1 MSTTLGRETGA
12 IVETMIPRRLDRLP
26 WSRWHWL
33 VVIGLGI
40 TWILDGFEV
49 TLVGAIASM
58 LTDPDALG
66 LSTQQSASAGTFYLV
81 GAISGAL
88 VFGYLTD
95 RYGRKKLFTVTLG
108 IYLLFTMASGLA
120 WNYESFALF
129 RFMAG
134 AGIGGEYA
142 AINSAIDEL
151 IPARVRGRVA
161 LAINGS
167 WWVGTAF
174 AAFFSYELL
183 QNLDESIGWRIG
195 FFLGATL
202 ALGII
207 VIRRFIPESPR
218 WLLTHG
224 RADEAERVVAEIEE
238 RVRREHPTLPEPEG
252 APIVIEQRERLN
264 FLDIA
269 RYVIRNYPQRGL
281 LGLSLM
287 TGQAFLYNA
296 IFFTYTLVLT
306 EFYGVSEKTAPLYL
320 IPFAVGN
327 FFGPLLLGPLF
338 DTLGRRAMISGTYT
352 VSGVLLIATGQLFVH
367 DVLSANGMTVAWCVI
382 FFFASAGAS
391 SAYLSVSELFPLE
404 ARAMAISL
412 FYALGTGLSA
422 LSPTLF
428 GALIQSASRT
438 NVNYGY
444 LLGAGLMIAAGIIA
458 FFLAVPSERKALE
471 DIASPYT
478 AVRGRGPC
486 AIAAPARASQ
496 SAVTPFASSQMPK
509 PRQTIT

>member
-1 MSTTLGRETGA
+1 MSEAALAGRTGV
-12 IVETMIPRRLDRLP
+12 VETLIPRRLDRLP

-33 VVIGLGI
+33 IVVGLGI

-66 LSTQQSASAGTFYLV
+66 LTTQQSASAGTFYLL

-88 VFGYLTD
+88 FYGYLTD
-95 RYGRKKLFTVTLG
+95 RAGRKRLFTLTLG
-108 IYLLFTMASGLA
+108 IYLIFTIASGLA
-120 WNYESFALF
+120 WNYESFVAF
-129 RFMAG
+129 RFLAG
-134 AGIGGEYA
+134 SGIGGEYA

-167 WWVGTAF
+167 WWVGTAG
-174 AAFFSYELL
+174 AAFFSYEFL
-183 QNLDESIGWRIG
+183 QQLDESIGWRLG

-202 ALGII
+202 ALAII
-207 VIRRFIPESPR
+207 FIRRSIPESPR

-224 RADEAERVVAEIEE
+224 RAEEAERVVEEIEE
-238 RVRREHPTLPEPEG
+238 RVRREHPVLPEPEG
-252 APIVIEQRERLN
+252 EPIVVEQRERLN

-281 LGLSLM
+281 LGLALM

-306 EFYGVSEKTAPLYL
+306 DFFDVSEKTAPLYL

-327 FFGPLLLGPLF
+327 FLGPLVLGPLF
-338 DTLGRRAMISGTYT
+338 DILGRRVMISSTYIL
-352 VSGVLLIATGQLFVH
+352 SGLLLVVTGQLFVH
-367 DVLSANGMTVAWCVI
+367 DVLNATTMTISWCVI

-391 SAYLSVSELFPLE
+391 SAYLTVSECFPLE

-412 FYALGTGLSA
+412 FYAIGTGLSA

-428 GALIQSASRT
+428 GALIETASRT

-444 LLGAGLMIAAGIIA
+444 LIGAGLMLIAGVIA
-458 FFLAVPSERKALE
+458 IFLAVPAERKALE
-471 DIASPYT
+471 DVASPYT

-486 AIAAPARASQ
+486 AIAAPAPAS
-496 SAVTPFASSQMPK
+496 
-509 PRQTIT
+509 

>member
-108 IYLLFTMASGLA
+108 IYLLFTVASGLA

-444 LLGAGLMIAAGIIA
+444 LLGAGLMISAGIIA
-458 FFLAVPSERKALE
+458 FFLAVPAERKALE

-486 AIAAPARASQ
+486 AIAAPARAS
-496 SAVTPFASSQMPK
+496 
-509 PRQTIT
+509 

>member
-1 MSTTLGRETGA
+1 MRPTGE

-33 VVIGLGI
+33 VVVGLGV

-49 TLVGAIASM
+49 TVVGAIASM
-58 LTDPDALG
+58 LTDPDALD
-66 LSTQQSASAGTFYLV
+66 LSTQQSASAGTFYLL

-88 VFGYLTD
+88 LFGYLTD
-95 RYGRKKLFTVTLG
+95 RFGRKRLFTITLG
-108 IYLLFTMASGLA
+108 VYLLFTVASGLA
-120 WNYESFALF
+120 WDYYSFVGF
-129 RFMAG
+129 RFLAG

-167 WWVGTAF
+167 WWVGTALG
-174 AAFFSYELL
+174 AFFSYTLL
-183 QNLDESIGWRIG
+183 RSLDESIGWRLA
-195 FFLGATL
+195 FFVGAVL
-202 ALGII
+202 ALAII
-207 VIRRFIPESPR
+207 LIRRFIPESPR

-238 RVRREHPTLPEPEG
+238 AVRKDHPELPEPEG

-264 FLDIA
+264 FWDIA
-269 RYVIRNYPQRGL
+269 KYVGKNYPRRGL

-306 EFYGVSEKTAPLYL
+306 EFYGVSPKTTPLYL

-327 FFGPLLLGPLF
+327 FIGPLVLGPLF
-338 DTLGRRAMISGTYT
+338 DTIGRRVMIPLTYIT
-352 VSGVLLIATGQLFVH
+352 SGVLLIVTGQFFVH
-367 DVLSANGMTVAWCVI
+367 DVLNQNTMTVAWCVI

-428 GALIQSASRT
+428 GALIESASRT
-438 NVNYGY
+438 NVSYGY
-444 LLGAGLMIAAGIIA
+444 LVGAGLMIAAGVIA
-458 FFLAVPSERKALE
+458 IFLAVPAERRALE
-471 DIASPYT
+471 DLASPFT
-478 AVRGRGPC
+478 AVRGRGPS
-486 AIAAPARASQ
+486 AIAAPAS
-496 SAVTPFASSQMPK
+496 
-509 PRQTIT
+509 

>member
-1 MSTTLGRETGA
+1 MSTELGRETGR

-66 LSTQQSASAGTFYLV
+66 LTTQQSASAGTFYLL
-81 GAISGAL
+81 GAITGAL

-95 RYGRKKLFTVTLG
+95 RFGRKKLFTITLG
-108 IYLLFTMASGLA
+108 IYLLFTVASGLA
-120 WNYESFALF
+120 WDYSSFVTF
-129 RFMAG
+129 RFLAG

-174 AAFFSYELL
+174 AAFFSYEFL
-183 QNLDESIGWRIG
+183 QNLDESIGWRLG

-202 ALGII
+202 ALAII

-224 RADEAERVVAEIEE
+224 RAEEAERVVAEIEE
-238 RVRREHPTLPEPEG
+238 AVRKQHPVLPEPEG

-264 FLDIA
+264 FIDIA
-269 RYVIRNYPQRGL
+269 RYVVRNYPQRGL
-281 LGLSLM
+281 LGLALM

-327 FFGPLLLGPLF
+327 FLGPLVLGPLF
-338 DTLGRRAMISGTYT
+338 DIVGRRVMIPSTYIA
-352 VSGVLLIATGQLFVH
+352 SAALLIITGQLFVH
-367 DVLSANGMTVAWCVI
+367 DVLSETSMTVAWCLI

-391 SAYLSVSELFPLE
+391 SAYLTVSELFPLE

-412 FYALGTGLSA
+412 FYAVGTGLAA

-428 GALIQSASRT
+428 GALIETASRT

-444 LLGAGLMIAAGIIA
+444 LLGAGLMLAAGVIA
-458 FFLAVPSERKALE
+458 VFLAVPAERKALE

-478 AVRGRGPC
+478 AVRGRGPS
-486 AIAAPARASQ
+486 AIAAPDPAS
-496 SAVTPFASSQMPK
+496 
-509 PRQTIT
+509 

>member
-1 MSTTLGRETGA
+1 MSTTLGTESGR

-33 VVIGLGI
+33 VVFGLGI

-66 LSTQQSASAGTFYLV
+66 LSTQQSASAGTFYLF

-88 VFGYLTD
+88 FFGYLTD

-108 IYLLFTMASGLA
+108 IYLIFTVASGLA
-120 WNYESFALF
+120 WNYESFVIF
-129 RFMAG
+129 RFLAG

-174 AAFFSYELL
+174 AAFFSYQFL
-183 QNLDESIGWRIG
+183 QHLDESIGWRLG

-202 ALGII
+202 ALAII
-207 VIRRFIPESPR
+207 LIRRFIPESPR

-224 RADEAERVVAEIEE
+224 RADEAERVVSKIEE
-238 RVRREHPTLPEPEG
+238 TVRKEHPVLPEPEG
-252 APIVIEQRERLN
+252 APILIEQRKRLS
-264 FLDIA
+264 FVDIA

-296 IFFTYTLVLT
+296 IFFTYTLVLS
-306 EFYGVSEKTAPLYL
+306 EFFGVSEKTAPLYL

-327 FFGPLLLGPLF
+327 FLGPLVLGPLF
-338 DTLGRRAMISGTYT
+338 DIVGRRVMISFTYIA
-352 VSGVLLIATGQLFVH
+352 SSVLLIGTGQLFVH
-367 DVLSANGMTVAWCVI
+367 DKLGATTMTIAWCVI

-391 SAYLSVSELFPLE
+391 SAYLTVSECFPLE

-412 FYALGTGLSA
+412 FYAVGTGLSA
-422 LSPTLF
+422 LAPTLF
-428 GALIQSASRT
+428 GALIESASRT

-444 LLGAGLMIAAGIIA
+444 LLGAGLMLAAGVIA
-458 FFLAVPSERKALE
+458 VYLAVPAERKALE

-486 AIAAPARASQ
+486 GIAAPAPAS
-496 SAVTPFASSQMPK
+496 
-509 PRQTIT
+509 

>member
-1 MSTTLGRETGA
+1 MTTTLGRETGA

-66 LSTQQSASAGTFYLV
+66 LSTQQSASAGTFYLA

-108 IYLLFTMASGLA
+108 IYLLFTVASGLA

-404 ARAMAISL
+404 SRAMAISL

-458 FFLAVPSERKALE
+458 FFLAVPAERKALE

-478 AVRGRGPC
+478 AVRGRGPS
-486 AIAAPARASQ
+486 AIAAPARAS
-496 SAVTPFASSQMPK
+496 
-509 PRQTIT
+509 

>member
-1 MSTTLGRETGA
+1 VTVLGHRTGV
-12 IVETMIPRRLDRLP
+12 VETMIPRRLDRLP

-33 VVIGLGI
+33 VVVGLGI

-66 LSTQQSASAGTFYLV
+66 LTTQQSASAGTFYLL

-95 RYGRKKLFTVTLG
+95 RLGRKKLFTVTLG
-108 IYLLFTMASGLA
+108 IYLLFTVASGLA
-120 WNYESFALF
+120 WSYESFVVF
-129 RFMAG
+129 RFLAG

-167 WWVGTAF
+167 WWVGTAA

-183 QNLDESIGWRIG
+183 QQLDESIGWRLG
-195 FFLGATL
+195 FFIGATL
-202 ALGII
+202 AFGII
-207 VIRRFIPESPR
+207 LIRRFIPESPR

-224 RADEAERVVAEIEE
+224 RAEEAERVVAEIEDA
-238 RVRREHPTLPEPEG
+238 VRKHHPDLPEPSGE
-252 APIVIEQRERLN
+252 PIVVEQRERLN

-269 RYVIRNYPQRGL
+269 RYVVRNYPQRGV
-281 LGLSLM
+281 LGLALM

-306 EFYGVSEKTAPLYL
+306 DFFDVSEKTAPLYL
-320 IPFAVGN
+320 IPFSVGN
-327 FFGPLLLGPLF
+327 FLGPLVLGPLF
-338 DTLGRRAMISGTYT
+338 DILGRRVMISSTYI
-352 VSGVLLIATGQLFVH
+352 VSGGLLLVTGQLFVH
-367 DVLSANGMTVAWCVI
+367 DVVDATSMTIAWCVI

-391 SAYLSVSELFPLE
+391 SAYLTVSECFPLE

-412 FYALGTGLSA
+412 FYAIGTGLAA

-428 GALIQSASRT
+428 GALIETASRT

-444 LLGAGLMIAAGIIA
+444 MLGAGLMIAGGVIA
-458 FFLAVPSERKALE
+458 IFLAVPAERKALE

-478 AVRGRGPC
+478 AVRGRGPS
-486 AIAAPARASQ
+486 AIAAPARAS
-496 SAVTPFASSQMPK
+496 
-509 PRQTIT
+509 

>member
-1 MSTTLGRETGA
+1 VTVLGHRTGV
-12 IVETMIPRRLDRLP
+12 VETMIPRRLDRLP

-33 VVIGLGI
+33 VVVGLGI

-66 LSTQQSASAGTFYLV
+66 LTTQQSASACTFYLL

-95 RYGRKKLFTVTLG
+95 RLGRKKLFTVTLG
-108 IYLLFTMASGLA
+108 IYLLFTVASGLA
-120 WNYESFALF
+120 WSYESFVVF
-129 RFMAG
+129 RFLAG

-167 WWVGTAF
+167 WWVGTAA

-183 QNLDESIGWRIG
+183 QQLDESIGWRLG
-195 FFLGATL
+195 FFIGATL
-202 ALGII
+202 AFGII
-207 VIRRFIPESPR
+207 LIRRFIPESPR

-224 RADEAERVVAEIEE
+224 RAEEAERVVAEIEDA
-238 RVRREHPTLPEPEG
+238 VRKHHPDLPEPSGE
-252 APIVIEQRERLN
+252 PIVVEQRERLN

-269 RYVIRNYPQRGL
+269 RYVVRNYPQRGV
-281 LGLSLM
+281 LGLALM

-306 EFYGVSEKTAPLYL
+306 DFFDVSEKTAPLYL
-320 IPFAVGN
+320 IPFSVGN
-327 FFGPLLLGPLF
+327 FLGPLVLGPLF
-338 DTLGRRAMISGTYT
+338 DILGRRVMISSTYI
-352 VSGVLLIATGQLFVH
+352 VSGGLLLVTGQLFVH
-367 DVLSANGMTVAWCVI
+367 DVVDATSMTIAWCVI

-391 SAYLSVSELFPLE
+391 SAYLTVSECFPLE

-412 FYALGTGLSA
+412 FYAIGTGLAA

-428 GALIQSASRT
+428 GALIETASRT

-444 LLGAGLMIAAGIIA
+444 MLGAGLMIAGGVIA
-458 FFLAVPSERKALE
+458 IFLAVPAERKALE

-478 AVRGRGPC
+478 AVRGRGPS
-486 AIAAPARASQ
+486 AIAAPARAS
-496 SAVTPFASSQMPK
+496 
-509 PRQTIT
+509 